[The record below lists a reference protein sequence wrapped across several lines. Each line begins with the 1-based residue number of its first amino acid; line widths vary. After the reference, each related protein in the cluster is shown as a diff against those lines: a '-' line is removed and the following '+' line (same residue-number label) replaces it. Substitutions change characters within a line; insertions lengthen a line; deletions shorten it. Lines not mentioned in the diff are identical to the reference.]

1 MCPLLSNGLYYQ
13 PLCCALRTLWS
24 MAKRDV
30 ADLLPSWLGGPSGE
44 VESPVAFVL
53 VRAKRLDEYR
63 CAGTTASAVI
73 CRCVGKAGCSWAPAA
88 ACLLCLLGATTSGI
102 AGNQLPSLPPP
113 LCPCGAALPLQ
124 QQLRAAGGRGRGVCQ

>member
-53 VRAKRLDEYR
+53 VRGASDWMNAGVLIPLYR
-63 CAGTTASAVI
+63 E
-73 CRCVGKAGCSWAPAA
+73 
-88 ACLLCLLGATTSGI
+88 
-102 AGNQLPSLPPP
+102 
-113 LCPCGAALPLQ
+113 
-124 QQLRAAGGRGRGVCQ
+124 